1 LPNRERLKTNLIFA
15 VCVVVFLVIDLWSKS
30 WVQKWVLRKYGRV
43 QVQSYDLIPKTL
55 GILYRENRGGVFGWG
70 QGKAHL
76 FIVFTFVALGMLG
89 WLFWTTDRRQ
99 LHLNLGIA
107 LITSGA
113 LGNLYDR
120 LFNQGRVRDF
130 IDFHIGDIY
139 RWYTF
144 NVADSCICV
153 GVGLLMLDII
163 LHGTSDHAAKAPA
176 EESEPVGPEEN
187 G

>member
-1 LPNRERLKTNLIFA
+1 MPNRERLRVNLIFGM
-15 VCVVVFLVIDLWSKS
+15 CVVLFLALDLWSKS
-30 WVQKWVLRKYGRV
+30 WVQRWALCKYGPR
-43 QVQSYDLIPKTL
+43 QMRGYDLIPKTL
-55 GILYRENRGGVFGWG
+55 GIWYKENEGGVFGWG

-76 FIVFTFVALGMLG
+76 FIIFTFVALGMLG

-99 LHLNLGIA
+99 LHLNIGIG

-120 LFNQGRVRDF
+120 LFNEGRVRDF
-130 IDFHIGDIY
+130 IDFHIGDWY
-139 RWYTF
+139 HWYTF

-163 LHGTSDHAAKAPA
+163 LHGSSEEAADSPA
-176 EESEPVGPEEN
+176 DEPEPVGPEKN